1 MTKTPAFDASR
12 RQLLQM
18 AGAGISLA
26 SLASLQKAMATPA
39 HNTTGTIMDVEHV
52 VIFMQENRA
61 FDHYFGTFPGVR
73 GQGDPRPLRLRN
85 GHSVWRQ
92 PSDQHPDGFVLPY
105 WADSKTA
112 NAYVV
117 DGADQGH
124 DAATIIVN
132 GGHYDQWGM
141 SKQLEN
147 RMTHYKASDLPYYH
161 ALAANFTI
169 CDAYHCSTLTQTY
182 PNRLHLWTGCNG
194 AGAVGGEPVLSNYGE
209 DETPSADMAED
220 RPIKAYEWT
229 TYAERLE
236 KAGVNWKVYQEYDN
250 FGDNILSVFKPF
262 RPCDKASNL
271 YTRGRSWVSEH
282 KTGED
287 RKRSDGQQLV
297 EAFRADIAA
306 GKLPQ
311 VSWIVTA
318 AALSEHPSW
327 TPVDGENVC
336 AKLIEALTDHPEV
349 FAKTAFIINYD
360 EAGGLYDHMLPPMPP
375 ADDTQGYSGVSV
387 DGEFKDYGHEAGN
400 PNQGLQPLGLGIR
413 IPTMVVSPWT
423 RGGFVCSEVFDHVST
438 IKFMEKR
445 FGVMEPNIST
455 WRRAISGDLTS
466 AFDFKT
472 PNRDL
477 SQLNLPSTDDYKAR
491 LLHASQQPSL
501 KIPDVQTAGGQP
513 AQQRPARPLP
523 YAVSANMRQV
533 ERNLLVDLVNS
544 GMKAAV
550 FTIHDYGPY
559 AVNGPWR
566 YTLDAGQSHTAGH
579 WNNPE
584 REVYDLAV
592 HGPNGF
598 YRHFA
603 GSLRDDDK
611 LTPDPVA
618 VTLREDTAMGELVVT
633 LQNTGGK
640 QAVLSL
646 AFDPRYARG
655 NLLPARRDIVL
666 ASVETQTLR
675 FNLSPADHWY
685 DLSLTLADN
694 PNWLRRYAGHI
705 ETGKASRT
713 DPGIG
718 AMVI

>member
-1 MTKTPAFDASR
+1 MTKPFSSSGANR

-18 AGAGISLA
+18 AGAGLSLA
-26 SLASLQKAMATPA
+26 SLATLQKAMATPA
-39 HNTTGTIMDVEHV
+39 NNKTGTIMDVEHV

-92 PSDQHPDGFVLPY
+92 PSDQHPDGYVMPY

-117 DGADQGH
+117 NGADQGH

-147 RMTHYKASDLPYYH
+147 RMTHYKASDLPFYH

-194 AGAVGGEPVLSNYGE
+194 AGNVGGEPMLSNYGE

-236 KAGVNWKVYQEYDN
+236 KAGITWKVYQEYDN

-262 RPCDKASNL
+262 RPCDKNSGL
-271 YTRGRSWVSEH
+271 YKRGRAWVSEH

-287 RKRSDGQQLV
+287 RKRSDGQQLI
-297 EAFRADIAA
+297 EAFRADVAA

-318 AALSEHPSW
+318 AALSEHPSY
-327 TPVDGENVC
+327 TPADGENVC
-336 AKLIEALTDHPEV
+336 AKLIEALTDSPEV

-360 EAGGLYDHMLPPMPP
+360 EAGGLYDHMLPPSPP
-375 ADDTQGYSGVSV
+375 ADETQGWSGVSV
-387 DGEFKDYGHEAGN
+387 AGEFKDYGNEPGK
-400 PNQGLQPLGLGIR
+400 PNLGLQPLGLGIR
-413 IPTMVVSPWT
+413 IPAMIVSPWS
-423 RGGFVCSEVFDHVST
+423 RGGYVCSEVFDHVST
-438 IKFMEKR
+438 IRFMEQR
-445 FGVMEPNIST
+445 FGVMEPNISD

-472 PNRDL
+472 PNTDL
-477 SQLNLPSTDDYKAR
+477 SQLHLPSTDDYKAR
-491 LLHASQQPSL
+491 LAHAATQPSL
-501 KIPDVQTAGGQP
+501 KIPDTQASGSQP
-513 AQQRPARPLP
+513 TDRRPARPLP
-523 YAVSANMRQV
+523 YAINANMRQGK
-533 ERNLLVDLVNS
+533 RDLLIDLANT
-544 GMKAAV
+544 GRKAAV
-550 FTIHDYGPY
+550 FTIHDYAAY
-559 AVNGPWR
+559 NLMGPWR
-566 YTLDAGQSHTAGH
+566 YTLDAGQSYTAGH
-579 WNNPE
+579 WNHKE
-584 REVYDLAV
+584 REVYDLAI

-603 GSLRDDDK
+603 GRLRDDDR
-611 LTPDPVA
+611 LTPDPLMVVA
-618 VTLREDTAMGELVVT
+618 SENARTGELSLA
-633 LQNTGGK
+633 LQNTGD
-640 QAVLSL
+640 APVEVRLTN
-646 AFDPRYARG
+646 DPRYSQGDRT
-655 NLLPARRDIVL
+655 LILPVNG
-666 ASVETQTLR
+666 VETVRLD
-675 FNLSPADHWY
+675 LSPSDQWY
-685 DLSLTLADN
+685 DLSLKIVGNDH
-694 PNWLRRYAGHI
+694 WLRRYAGHI
-705 ETGKASRT
+705 ETGRASRT

>member
-1 MTKTPAFDASR
+1 MTKSTDIAANR

-18 AGAGISLA
+18 AGAGLSLA
-26 SLASLQKAMATPA
+26 SLVTLQKAMATPA
-39 HNTTGTIMDVEHV
+39 NNKTGTIKDVEHV

-61 FDHYFGTFPGVR
+61 FDHYFGAFPGVR

-92 PSDQHPDGFVLPY
+92 PSDQHPDGYVMPY

-124 DAATIIVN
+124 DAATLIVN

-141 SKQLEN
+141 SKQLHN
-147 RMTHYKASDLPYYH
+147 RMTHYKASDLPFYH

-194 AGAVGGEPVLSNYGE
+194 AGHVGGEPVMSNYGE

-236 KAGVNWKVYQEYDN
+236 RAGIDWKIYQEYDN

-262 RPCDKASNL
+262 RPCDKNSSL
-271 YTRGRSWVSEH
+271 YKRGRSWVSET
-282 KTGED
+282 KPAPD
-287 RKRSDGQQLV
+287 RTRSDGAQLI
-297 EAFRADIAA
+297 EAFRADVAS

-318 AALSEHPSW
+318 AALSEHPSH
-327 TPVDGENVC
+327 TPADGENVC
-336 AKLIEALTDHPEV
+336 ARLIEALTDHPDV
-349 FAKTAFIINYD
+349 FAKTVFIINYD
-360 EAGGLYDHMLPPMPP
+360 EAGGLYDHMLPPSPP
-375 ADDTQGYSGVSV
+375 ADETQGYSGVSAA
-387 DGEFKDYGHEAGN
+387 GEFKDYGDEAGN
-400 PNQGLQPLGLGIR
+400 PNKGLQPIGLGIR
-413 IPTMVVSPWT
+413 VPAMVISPWS
-423 RGGFVCSEVFDHVST
+423 RGGYVCSEVFDHVST

-445 FGVMEPNIST
+445 FGVMEPNISD

-466 AFDFKT
+466 AFDFMT
-472 PNRDL
+472 PNADL
-477 SQLNLPSTDDYKAR
+477 SQINLPSTDDYKAR
-491 LLHASQQPSL
+491 LAHAAAQPSL
-501 KIPDVQTAGGQP
+501 KIPEIQTAGGQP
-513 AQQRPARPLP
+513 AIQRPARPLP
-523 YAVSANMRQV
+523 YALNANARQV
-533 ERNLLVDLVNS
+533 KRDLFIDLANTGS
-544 GMKAAV
+544 KAAV
-550 FTIHDYGPY
+550 FTIHDYAPY
-559 AVNGPWR
+559 NVTGPWR
-566 YTLDAGQSHTAGH
+566 YTLDAGQSYTATH
-579 WNNPE
+579 WNHRE

-603 GSLRDDDK
+603 GRLRDDDK
-611 LTPDPVA
+611 LLADPVLVVA
-618 VTLREDTAMGELVVT
+618 SENAQKGELT
-633 LQNTGGK
+633 LALQNTSGA
-640 QAVLSL
+640 AVEVSL
-646 AFDPRYARG
+646 ASDPRYSQSGRT
-655 NLLPARRDIVL
+655 LSLPANG
-666 ASVETQTLR
+666 VETVRLD
-675 FNLSPADHWY
+675 LSPSAHWY
-685 DLSLTLADN
+685 DLTLKISGNDH
-694 PNWLRRYAGHI
+694 WLRRFAGHI
-705 ETGKASRT
+705 ETGRASRT

-718 AMVI
+718 VMVV